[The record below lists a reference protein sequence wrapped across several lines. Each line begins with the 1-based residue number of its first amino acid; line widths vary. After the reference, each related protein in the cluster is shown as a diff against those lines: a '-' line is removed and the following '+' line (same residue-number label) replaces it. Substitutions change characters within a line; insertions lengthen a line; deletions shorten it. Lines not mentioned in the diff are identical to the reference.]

1 MEMKCKV
8 KLSFFTKRKREEE
21 NNEKKRIIENVEYKM
36 NLTGKPGRFIFIEV

>member
-21 NNEKKRIIENVEYKM
+21 KKEKKRIIENVEYKM
-36 NLTGKPGRFIFIEV
+36 NFTGKQGRFIFVEV